1 MLLRFFLF
9 LPWAM
14 LCSGIANAQHGP
26 GHVACE
32 FKWVEA
38 GKPADYK
45 GFMDKCVLRGLSPVE
60 QATTITQA
68 NQRPTQ
74 PPVIDPQLQSAA
86 NKLFPWASQGRQ
98 RQQWLA
104 AQVAAQMQKKN
115 APFPPTATP
124 QISQPAPASA
134 ACKRF
139 PNLC

>member
-1 MLLRFFLF
+1 M
-9 LPWAM
+9 P
-14 LCSGIANAQHGP
+14 NTGP

-60 QATTITQA
+60 QATTISQA

-86 NKLFPWASQGRQ
+86 NKLFPWASQSKQ
-98 RQQWLA
+98 RTQWLA
-104 AQVAAQMQKKN
+104 AQVAAQMQRKN
-115 APFPPTATP
+115 SPLPSTAVP
-124 QISQPAPASA
+124 QIRQPGSANA
-134 ACKRF
+134 ACQRF